1 MSHLS
6 THMSKLSDIDSIKD
20 ACNELGLTIKAGGR
34 PRYYSGTHG
43 SPECD
48 YVISWSGSNYD
59 VGLKRDEKTGTY
71 NLVYDSF
78 TGAIEKKLGKGC
90 SKLVQSATY
99 HKIAKKA
106 KGYGYFIQ
114 KKDTEKGT
122 TQMVLTRY

>member
-6 THMSKLSDIDSIKD
+6 THTSKLNDLDSLKD

-34 PRYYSGTHG
+34 PRYYSGAQG

-48 YVISWSGSNYD
+48 YVISWGSNYE
-59 VGLKRDEKTGTY
+59 VGLQKDVKTG
-71 NLVYDSF
+71 NFRLVYDEY
-78 TGAIEKKLGKGC
+78 TGAVEKKLGKGC
-90 SKLVQSATY
+90 SKLVESATY

-122 TQMVLTRY
+122 IQMTLTRY